1 MRVALALT
9 LFLTTPLAA
18 QQTQKSVAVT
28 FDDIPGVAMAC
39 GPEAAVRL
47 NRRLLAKVAAH
58 KIPAAALVVT
68 GNTRCGSSDLTRIVN
83 MWLDAGHEVGSH
95 THSHFDLN
103 SQPLLT
109 YLADVGR
116 AHDILT
122 SILKPRGKTVRYFRF
137 PGLHAGNTQAKKSAL
152 DRELA
157 ARRYRNAV
165 VTIDNQ
171 EWVYAEVYTAAK
183 VRNDT
188 ARIRTLLPLYFEHLD
203 LSFAYYEALTEKLF
217 NRQIRQVLLLH
228 ANDLNADYLDDVVKI
243 MRRRGYLFI
252 SLDEA
257 MADSAYRRP
266 DKYVGPMG
274 LSWLQRW
281 AIAEGIKFRR
291 EPREHAGIR

>member
-1 MRVALALT
+1 MRLALALS
-9 LFLTTPLAA
+9 LFLTCPLAA
-18 QQTQKSVAVT
+18 QRPQKSVAVT

-58 KIPAAALVVT
+58 KIPATALVVT
-68 GNTRCGSSDLTRIVN
+68 GNSRCGARDLTRIVN

-103 SQPLLT
+103 SQPVAS
-109 YLADVGR
+109 YLADVGG
-116 AHDILT
+116 AHDVLTAILE
-122 SILKPRGKTVRYFRF
+122 PRGKSVRYFRY
-137 PGLHAGNTQAKKSAL
+137 PGLHAGNTQAKKNTL

-188 ARIRTLLPLYFEHLD
+188 ARIRRLLPLYFEHLD
-203 LSFAYYEALTEKLF
+203 SSFAYYEALTEKLF
-217 NRQIRQVLLLH
+217 KRQIPQVLLLH
-228 ANDLNADYLDDVVKI
+228 ANDLNADHFDDVVSI
-243 MRRRGYLFI
+243 MRRRGYRFI
-252 SLDEA
+252 SIDAAL
-257 MADSAYRRP
+257 ADSAYRRP
-266 DKYVGPMG
+266 DTYVGPMG

-281 AIAEGIKFRR
+281 ALAEGIKFRR
-291 EPREHAGIR
+291 EPREHAGLR